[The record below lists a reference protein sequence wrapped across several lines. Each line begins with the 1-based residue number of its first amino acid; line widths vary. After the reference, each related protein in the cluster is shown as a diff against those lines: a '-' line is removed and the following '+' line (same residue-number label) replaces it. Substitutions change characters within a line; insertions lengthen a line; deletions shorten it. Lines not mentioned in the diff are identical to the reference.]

1 MNRRGEGGG
10 SGGCIGRNLGRQD
23 SYRELIEGGLFFFS
37 PFYVFFFF
45 FKLGEI

>member
-1 MNRRGEGGG
+1 MNRRGESGG

-23 SYRELIEGGLFFFS
+23 SYRELIEGGLFFFPLS
-37 PFYVFFFF
+37 MSFSF